1 MPAPRVLAALAAL
14 AVLVSGV
21 LASVATLVERDGI
34 EADLTTRSREA
45 LARYRVPAD
54 VVDFSGR
61 DATVSA
67 RSPRSALLAKAVV
80 ESVDGV
86 RSVDVVTTGSH
97 DGPPGAHLGALVDP
111 GTDDAAAKAR
121 LQWSLDRVLADT
133 PITFLPDSARLTS
146 DGEAAV
152 AKVAE
157 SLVEAP
163 TDWRFEVGGHVARV
177 PGADPESAEELSYER
192 AEAVTEELV
201 NLGISPEQVEA
212 VGYGDT
218 RPLSEHGTSPTD
230 RRVEISVR

>member
-14 AVLVSGV
+14 AVLVSGA
-21 LASVATLVERDGI
+21 LALVATLVERDGI
-34 EADLTTRSREA
+34 ETELTTRSREA

-97 DGPPGAHLGALVDP
+97 GGPPGAHLGALVDP
-111 GTDDAAAKAR
+111 GTDDAAKAR
-121 LQWSLDRVLADT
+121 LQRSLDRVLADT

-146 DGEAAV
+146 EGESAV
-152 AKVAE
+152 VKVAE

-201 NLGISPEQVEA
+201 NQGISPGQVEA
-212 VGYGDT
+212 VGHGDT